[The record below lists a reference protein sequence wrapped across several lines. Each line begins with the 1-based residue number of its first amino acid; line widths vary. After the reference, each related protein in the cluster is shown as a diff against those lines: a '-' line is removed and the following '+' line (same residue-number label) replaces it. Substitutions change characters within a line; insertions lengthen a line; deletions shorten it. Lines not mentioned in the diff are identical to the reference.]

1 MLATAGAGIRCR
13 LVPSN
18 LGRLVYF
25 SAQSTKGGNRTMT
38 RRCLISVEPIE
49 PSGVVLTIAE
59 LPRLVIFGQTAE
71 DALGWAREAI
81 AFQLRDSPDFDQRP
95 PLELVLGRA
104 S

>member
-1 MLATAGAGIRCR
+1 M
-13 LVPSN
+13 
-18 LGRLVYF
+18 
-25 SAQSTKGGNRTMT
+25 TMKY
-38 RRCLISVEPIE
+38 LINVEPIE

-59 LPRLVIFGQTAE
+59 LPRLVIFGETAE

-81 AFQLRDSPDFDQRP
+81 AFQLRDSPDGDQTP